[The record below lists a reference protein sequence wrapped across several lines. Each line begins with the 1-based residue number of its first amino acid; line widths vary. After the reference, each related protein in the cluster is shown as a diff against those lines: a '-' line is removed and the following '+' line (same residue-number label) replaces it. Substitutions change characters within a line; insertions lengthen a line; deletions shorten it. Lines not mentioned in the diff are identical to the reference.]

1 MSIIG
6 AAALFPRDA
15 LTSLFTGSSDAF
27 PDSTVSYSGRHNH
40 RGPATRVD
48 LSDKVKGILARANT
62 DQDVADR
69 LKAFVEAHRIDTT
82 NGSAQDT
89 SSDQGSSTDID
100 QAFEQLSGGGPAQD
114 DSQPAQDGTP
124 GEFSGFS
131 SLEANL
137 AVQAY
142 RRGHREYI
150 TFSESELAAT
160 SVAASSNAGA
170 VSATSTGTHTQSV
183 TFAIDLRTGAVSVSQ
198 SESTSV
204 STTVQIQQPNASF
217 SAFA

>member
-27 PDSTVSYSGRHNH
+27 PDSTVPYSGRHNH

-114 DSQPAQDGTP
+114 DSQPAP